1 VLAIGCSPGSLW
13 RSVPRKDLN
22 FHFPTDLN
30 GVVRRDQEQ
39 IHGPDRIAQ
48 HEANSMTRAYER
60 MLWERVITTASL
72 APKKIA
78 CSKSTGQPL
87 SRA

>member
-48 HEANSMTRAYER
+48 HESE
-60 MLWERVITTASL
+60 
-72 APKKIA
+72 
-78 CSKSTGQPL
+78 
-87 SRA
+87 